1 MKKIILIIIF
11 ISISI
16 LGKAQC
22 DLPYKPLSE
31 FNKDTTAFMI
41 YNFMDRKDC
50 YKGKTLKEVT
60 KDLGIPIK
68 DYTRGSISRG
78 ALFGYIYI
86 YIYDDITVRGLWDS
100 KKDDNVIRIFWETP
114 INVLHSDY
122 KRLIGIKWD
131 EGAYDYLKD
140 MKIKELRVS
149 ISSYSKYYEKYKEKE
164 TKSHDPNK
172 RREGDW

>member
-1 MKKIILIIIF
+1 MKKIILIIAF
-11 ISISI
+11 IGISI
-16 LGKAQC
+16 LSKAQC
-22 DLPYKPLSE
+22 NLPYKPLSE
-31 FNKDTTAFMI
+31 FNKDTTAFII

-68 DYTRGSISRG
+68 HYVRADIERG

-86 YIYDDITVRGLWDS
+86 YIYDRVTVSRLRDS
-100 KKDDNVIRIFWETP
+100 KKDYNAIRIFWETP

-122 KRLIGIKWD
+122 KRLIGISWK
-131 EGAYDYLKD
+131 EAYEYLKD
-140 MKIKELRVS
+140 MRIKELEVG
-149 ISSYSKYYEKYKEKE
+149 ISTYSKYYEKYKEKE
-164 TKSHDPNK
+164 TKSYDPNK